1 MRSFLLM
8 FDRNAKFIVAM
19 ALTGCSDGYGVRFG
33 SASGLRTTNV
43 YDRERRRLRERDFV
57 RERLRESDRL
67 RRVEPRRADPLRR
80 ERLCERLRLRLRE
93 RERDLRPRFP
103 RDLDL
108 DLRLSLLRDLRLGTV
123 WVSGLCPLFL
133 YTQERGLKG
142 YGADSA
148 WVRSTLS

>member
-1 MRSFLLM
+1 MRSFLLI

-19 ALTGCSDGYGVRFG
+19 ALSGCSDGYGFG

-57 RERLRESDRL
+57 RERLRESDRW

-80 ERLCERLRLRLRE
+80 ERLRERVRLRLRD

-108 DLRLSLLRDLRLGTV
+108 DLRLSLLRDLRLGFLPLGFASSALNRV
-123 WVSGLCPLFL
+123 FQIDILCSFL
-133 YTQERGLKG
+133 
-142 YGADSA
+142 AA
-148 WVRSTLS
+148 